1 MTDIKMSFK
10 DALIAHLNGEEV
22 ETRSTIYPTPIGC
35 ENPWVSFI
43 KVFGCA
49 RLDMIQNMP
58 EQSAHQFRIKPRTVL
73 CNGVEVPAPESVA
86 PQYGWV
92 VHYPN
97 HMSITGHDCTRWG
110 DESWLVLLLDRGLVY
125 LNKEDA
131 IERAKAMLITK

>member
-1 MTDIKMSFK
+1 MTDTKMSFK
-10 DALIAHLNGEEV
+10 DALIAHLNGEAN
-22 ETRSTIYPTPIGC
+22 G
-35 ENPWVSFI
+35 ENVQAKGSDGEFRPFLEIV
-43 KVFGCA
+43 GNHT
-49 RLDMIQNMP
+49 LDFVLGGRTNDCY
-58 EQSAHQFRIKPRTVL
+58 EFRIKPRTVM

-110 DESWLVLLLDRGLVY
+110 DESWLVLLLERGLVY

-131 IERAKAMLITK
+131 IARAKAMLITK